1 MATVDQ
7 LIIEIKAE
15 TAQLRK
21 QLGQV
26 NKSLGTTEK
35 RSSRV
40 GTALKAAFAGVGIAA
55 ISRAGA
61 GILDTTRKFEDLR
74 ATLQA
79 NTGSLKETEDA
90 FEMILKFTAGT
101 TFQVDQ
107 VTKAFIEFR
116 RIGIKPTEA
125 DLRGIGNVAAAQ
137 GVSID
142 EIAQAI
148 FRGGTTSIEQ
158 LQSLGFT
165 AKTSGDKMQISFK
178 DTTREID
185 KSVES
190 VMKFVREVGETEFAD
205 GIEQRA
211 NTLTGALS
219 NLGDA
224 TDAFQAAIGEAGFK
238 QSSIAL
244 VRSLTA
250 MTNESNGAA
259 VAIGK
264 ELGGA
269 IKTTHGLI
277 IIFNEALNGL
287 VNLLSKPEEETF
299 FSMSVDFITNL
310 IDKLPTAANMLK
322 QSLRIAKE
330 LAELEIFNRELDA
343 FANFEG
349 GDDVVRKEGESI
361 ADAIIRTLKEADV
374 DSVSESVKGLSIAFT
389 DELKQAVISTSSA
402 FTKDFVDSL
411 LEGENALDSF
421 KNFAKN
427 IVSQIISI
435 FLQMAVVN
443 EILNRVFNLKG
454 DAKLDTLFS
463 SGSGSAVPAEAGGGT
478 IQRNTPTLVGERGA
492 EIFVPNTG
500 GTIMNNM
507 NSKNAMGGGS
517 PIIVNQS
524 VNFATGVVP
533 TVRAEVQKMLPQ
545 ISDVTKGAVLEA
557 AVRGGSFR
565 KGLLGSG

>member
-1 MATVDQ
+1 MATPVDQ

-26 NKSLGTTEK
+26 NKTLKTTEK
-35 RSSRV
+35 RSSKV

-55 ISRAGA
+55 IGRAGSS
-61 GILDTTRKFEDLR
+61 ILDTTRKFEDLR

-90 FEMILKFTAGT
+90 FDMILKFTAGT

-211 NTLTGALS
+211 NTLTGAIS

-224 TDAFQAAIGEAGFK
+224 TDAFQASIGEAGFK
-238 QSSIAL
+238 QSTIDL

-259 VAIGK
+259 VAIG
-264 ELGGA
+264 ETLGGA
-269 IKTTHGLI
+269 LKTTHGLLI
-277 IIFNEALNGL
+277 VFNETLEGL
-287 VNLLSKPEEETF
+287 VNLLSRPEEETF
-299 FSMSVDFITNL
+299 FSNTVDFLTSITDKIPTPMNL
-310 IDKLPTAANMLK
+310 L
-322 QSLRIAKE
+322 KE
-330 LAELEIFNRELDA
+330 LFKVAKDVAELDIRNRELDA
-343 FANFEG
+343 FADFEG

-361 ADAIIRTLKEADV
+361 ADAIIRTLREADIDDV
-374 DSVSESVKGLSIAFT
+374 KESVEGLSIAFT

-411 LEGENALDSF
+411 IEGENALDSF

-435 FLQMAVVN
+435 FLQMGVVN
-443 EILNRVFNLKG
+443 EILNRVFNLQG

-463 SGSGSAVPAEAGGGT
+463 SGSGSAIPEQAGGGT
-478 IQRNTPTLVGERGA
+478 IQRGTPTIVGERGA

-507 NSKNAMGGGS
+507 NSKNAMGGS

-524 VNFATGVVP
+524 VNFSTGVVP
-533 TVRAEVQKMLPQ
+533 TVRAEVTKMLPQ
-545 ISDVTKGAVLEA
+545 ISEVAKAGVLEA
-557 AVRGGSFR
+557 GKRGGNFR
-565 KGLLGSG
+565 KGLLGG

>member
-26 NKSLGTTEK
+26 NKTLGTTEK

-55 ISRAGA
+55 ISRAGSSV
-61 GILDTTRKFEDLR
+61 LDTTRKFEDLR

-90 FEMILKFTAGT
+90 FDMILKFTAGT

-238 QSSIAL
+238 QSTIAL

-299 FSMSVDFITNL
+299 FSMSVDFITDL
-310 IDKLPTAANMLK
+310 IDKLPTAANFIK
-322 QSLRIAKE
+322 QTLRIAKE

-361 ADAIIRTLKEADV
+361 ADAIIRTLQEADV
-374 DSVSESVKGLSIAFT
+374 DSVSESVKGLSVTFT

-411 LEGENALDSF
+411 LEGESALDSF

-443 EILNRVFNLKG
+443 EILNRVFNLQG

-463 SGSGSAVPAEAGGGT
+463 SGSDASVPSEAGGGT
-478 IQRNTPTLVGERGA
+478 IQRGTPTLVGERGA

-507 NSKNAMGGGS
+507 NSKNAMGGS

-533 TVRAEVQKMLPQ
+533 TVRAEVTKMLPQ

-565 KGLLGSG
+565 KGLMGRG